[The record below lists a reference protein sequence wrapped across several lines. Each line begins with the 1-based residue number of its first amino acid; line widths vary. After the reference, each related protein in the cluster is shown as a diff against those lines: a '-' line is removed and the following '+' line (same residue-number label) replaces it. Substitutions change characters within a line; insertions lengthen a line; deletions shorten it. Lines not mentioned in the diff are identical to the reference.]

1 LHSRQQHVY
10 ALAFREELPNHI
22 DIAEVSKIARS
33 EKHAKC
39 HGGGHG
45 TQGIAILAAEFRVD
59 DVPSY
64 MSR

>member
-1 LHSRQQHVY
+1 MPRPFVKS
-10 ALAFREELPNHI
+10 FPNHT
-22 DIAEVSKIARS
+22 DTAEVSKVTRS
-33 EKHAKC
+33 EKHAKR

-59 DVPSY
+59 GVPSY